1 MANARRGARC
11 RARPSA
17 RTRISDVRPD
27 WVECGTLRAIDRS
40 GGACPADVRRSA
52 DAARRGRPGTLVTPM
67 LAASPHVPR
76 LPSRQVASPGH
87 WSGRHR
93 SSPEGR
99 SLRAARAPRKR
110 VFASRCQTVCLEADG
125 GASQQRTYCLLAR
138 ARTRS
143 PPDRPHVVPQD
154 ATTRQTG
161 DFRDLRN
168 RRAMPSRTTTASPAS
183 PTPIRAPPL
192 PAAACQLA
200 SACAASAGPWRNPRT
215 RRPPRHSRG
224 TGPAWWQGQGRTPG
238 FLPPTDLRGDNPPEA
253 SEVLTSTDVR
263 NA

>member
-40 GGACPADVRRSA
+40 GGACPADIRRSA

-138 ARTRS
+138 ARTHS
-143 PPDRPHVVPQD
+143 PPIARTSFRRTQQPVKR
-154 ATTRQTG
+154 ATSGTSETG
-161 DFRDLRN
+161 GRCPAGRR
-168 RRAMPSRTTTASPAS
+168 RRAP
-183 PTPIRAPPL
+183 RAPPRSAL
-192 PAAACQLA
+192 LRCPRRRASSPLLA
-200 SACAASAGPWRNPRT
+200 P
-215 RRPPRHSRG
+215 RPPGRG
-224 TGPAWWQGQGRTPG
+224 GIRGREGHHGTLEGLVRPGGRVKAAPRVPATYRPAW
-238 FLPPTDLRGDNPPEA
+238 
-253 SEVLTSTDVR
+253 
-263 NA
+263 